1 MESIL
6 EIVKTTRTQSRE
18 CLVHAAC
25 PFVIAAAMAV
35 TPLHAAP
42 APDAQDPNAFKANVS
57 RAAVTTMP
65 AYTVDEAA
73 SAKTHTLFM
82 GADIALNLDK
92 DIYHVKDVWG
102 SNWVIDINGR
112 DKEISARQAPLSLKI
127 TPGLKL
133 TEVSATVVGFKR
145 TAAYSYANDP
155 SVRLTKGLDST
166 ASINND
172 LLATAEAAQYKI
184 DTATNKALPGANA
197 FAGTWDQ
204 FNASAMQLTAEHAF
218 ADHHSFAVTGGTGI
232 GSHLPLPSQSVGG
245 GGDALGLGSASA
257 DVNVRALEGV
267 AASAIGQTGNGL
279 EPGGRIVTKG
289 LDAMDI
295 EFDIRSSKPL
305 HNPYVVTMTRFK
317 TPGTRPGMV
326 QNLVYAEAL
335 HPIDEHLAH
344 VHFTEEGFPFNY
356 ELVDFQM
363 HIYNRGEEVA
373 TNIAA
378 NRVELTRDEAFEYIK
393 MEYIGAHLKDTLPAT
408 PAMGKLPS
416 DLHSRLAQG
425 KYAEAFYVRVT
436 KEGLAYDAYADPAC
450 TKRIDDEY
458 LGSVVK
464 RLRFKP
470 ALNEGKPVDGVASV
484 DLSRLAI

>member
-1 MESIL
+1 
-6 EIVKTTRTQSRE
+6 
-18 CLVHAAC
+18 
-25 PFVIAAAMAV
+25 
-35 TPLHAAP
+35 
-42 APDAQDPNAFKANVS
+42 
-57 RAAVTTMP
+57 MP

-82 GADIALNLDK
+82 GADIAINLDK

-112 DKEISARQAPLSLKI
+112 DKEISAREAPLNLKI

-166 ASINND
+166 ASMNND
-172 LLATAEAAQYKI
+172 LLATAEAAQYKV

-197 FAGTWDQ
+197 FASTWDQ
-204 FNASAMQLTAEHAF
+204 FNEAAMQVTAEHVF
-218 ADHHSFAVTGGTGI
+218 ADHHSFAVSGGTGL

-245 GGDALGLGSASA
+245 GGDSLGLGSASA
-257 DVNVRALEGV
+257 NINVRDLEVGG
-267 AASAIGQTGNGL
+267 AAIIGQSANGL
-279 EPGGRIVTKG
+279 EPGARIAMKG
-289 LDAMDI
+289 MDAMDV

-317 TPGTRPGMV
+317 TPSTRPGMV

-335 HPIDEHLAH
+335 HPIDEHLTH

-416 DLHSRLAQG
+416 DLHARLAQG
-425 KYAEAFYVRVT
+425 KYAEAFYVRVS
-436 KEGLAYDAYADPAC
+436 KEGLAYDAFADPAC
-450 TKRIDDEY
+450 TKRIGDEY
-458 LGSVVK
+458 LDSVVK

-470 ALNEGKPVDGVASV
+470 ALNEGRPVDGVASV
-484 DLSRLAI
+484 DLNRLPI